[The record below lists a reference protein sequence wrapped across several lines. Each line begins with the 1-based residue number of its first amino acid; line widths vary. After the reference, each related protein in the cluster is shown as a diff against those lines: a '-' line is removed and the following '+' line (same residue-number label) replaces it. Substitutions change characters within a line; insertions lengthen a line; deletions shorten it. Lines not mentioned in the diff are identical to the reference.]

1 MDWQGYVFLAKNREV
16 RNALPGERMVLP
28 RSLLPELLPSQTRG
42 QVLHVLKR
50 ALGIGPYA
58 DEFWRVVVDRYDY
71 EMGTSNL
78 DVGSAP
84 AEISVDYFIRQ
95 PHDVEALDLVALALL
110 VAQWSEGNV
119 SIGYRGDAGVVMGA
133 EDAVKEVNRFLEEG
147 RVPYQYE
154 RARWVHVPSGYVHQE
169 MVRPALDALA
179 RDGFAGALEEFKR
192 ALDHAR
198 DGRTKEAATEATKA
212 LESTMKC
219 ICDARG
225 WTYPENVTAQPLFSL
240 LVDRGLIADW
250 MESGFMGVVAIRN
263 RRGAHGQGAD
273 SQPLAPYVADLAVNL
288 AASYILVLVA
298 AHDVQGRTK

>member
-16 RNALPGERMVLP
+16 RKAVPGEMLIPPVMF
-28 RSLLPELLPSQTRG
+28 PELLPEHTRG

-58 DEFWRVVVDRYDY
+58 DALWGTLVDRYDY

-84 AEISVDYFIRQ
+84 AETSVDYFLRQ
-95 PHDVEALDLVALALL
+95 PHGVEALDLIALALL
-110 VAQWSEGNV
+110 LAEQAEARMSSGQR
-119 SIGYRGDAGVVMGA
+119 SDAGMMMPPK
-133 EDAVKEVNRFLEEG
+133 DAVEEVNRFLQEG
-147 RVPYQYE
+147 GVPYQFE
-154 RARWVHVPSGYVHQE
+154 HGRWVHVPSGYVHQE

-225 WTYPENVTAQPLFSL
+225 WSYPENVTAQPLFNL

-298 AHDVQGRTK
+298 AHDARGRKQR

>member
-16 RNALPGERMVLP
+16 RKALPGERMVFP
-28 RSLLPELLPSQTRG
+28 GGPLLPDQTRG
-42 QVLHVLKR
+42 QLLHVLKR
-50 ALGIGPYA
+50 ALGVGPYA

-78 DVGSAP
+78 DLGGQVP
-84 AEISVDYFIRQ
+84 AEIGVDYFIRQ
-95 PHDVEALDLVALALL
+95 PHGVEALDLVGLALL
-110 VAQWSEGNV
+110 VTQWSEGHV
-119 SIGYRGDAGVVMGA
+119 SIGYRGDAGVVMGP

-147 RVPYQYE
+147 GRVPYQFE
-154 RARWVHVPSGYVHQE
+154 RARWVHVPSGYVHQA

-225 WTYPENVTAQPLFSL
+225 WGYPKNITAQPLFTL

-288 AASYILVLVA
+288 AASYILALVA
-298 AHDVQGRTK
+298 AHDVRGRTK

>member
-16 RNALPGERMVLP
+16 RIASPGERMVFFSGP
-28 RSLLPELLPSQTRG
+28 LLPDQTRG

-50 ALGIGPYA
+50 ALGVGPFA

-84 AEISVDYFIRQ
+84 AELSVDHFIR
-95 PHDVEALDLVALALL
+95 HTDGVESLDLVALALL
-110 VAQWSEGNV
+110 VAQWSEGHI
-119 SIGYRGDAGVVMGA
+119 SSGQRGDAGVTMGA
-133 EDAVKEVNRFLEEG
+133 KVAEEEVNRFLEEG
-147 RVPYQYE
+147 RVPYQFV

-169 MVRPALDALA
+169 MVRPALDVLA

-219 ICDARG
+219 ICDAQG
-225 WTYPENVTAQPLFSL
+225 WTYPENINAQPLFHL
-240 LVDRGLIADW
+240 LVDHGLIADW

-298 AHDVQGRTK
+298 AHDARGRT

>member
-1 MDWQGYVFLAKNREV
+1 V
-16 RNALPGERMVLP
+16 
-28 RSLLPELLPSQTRG
+28 
-42 QVLHVLKR
+42 
-50 ALGIGPYA
+50 GPFA
-58 DEFWRVVVDRYDY
+58 DEFWTVVVERYDY

-84 AEISVDYFIRQ
+84 AELSVDYFIR
-95 PHDVEALDLVALALL
+95 HTDGVEALDLIALALL
-110 VAQWSEGNV
+110 VAQWSESHV
-119 SIGYRGDAGVVMGA
+119 SFGHRGDAGVVMA
-133 EDAVKEVNRFLEEG
+133 AKDSVQEVNRFLEEG
-147 RVPYQYE
+147 RVPYQFE
-154 RARWVHVPSGYVHQE
+154 QTRWVHIPSGYVHQE

-179 RDGFAGALEEFKR
+179 RDGFGGALEEFKR

-225 WTYPENVTAQPLFSL
+225 WTYSEGITAQPLFRL
-240 LVDRGLIADW
+240 LVDHGLIADW
-250 MESGFMGVVAIRN
+250 MESGFMAVVTIRN

-273 SQPLAPYVADLAVNL
+273 SQPLAPYVANLAVNL

-298 AHDVQGRTK
+298 AHDARGRT